1 MGFIKVNDQDGF
13 LQNPLSEKTQTDSL
27 LSSHLFDGE
36 RSLGLTGIK
45 WVFNIISKHFQCLFC
60 FSVNFDL
67 TNLLS

>member
-1 MGFIKVNDQDGF
+1 
-13 LQNPLSEKTQTDSL
+13 
-27 LSSHLFDGE
+27 LFDGE